1 MNEVALL
8 FQDLL
13 SDLLRFE
20 VLRQLAALVLAFG
33 VWLVLK
39 PQLNL
44 EERRW
49 PQETRWP
56 WLTLLKPLANAT
68 LLWFYFAAASTWPDI
83 WLVFMQSA

>member
-33 VWLVLK
+33 IWLVLK
-39 PQLNL
+39 PQLKL

-49 PQETRWP
+49 PQETQ
-56 WLTLLKPLANAT
+56 
-68 LLWFYFAAASTWPDI
+68 D
-83 WLVFMQSA
+83 